1 MTAELTM
8 SLRLATPELILAV
21 AAMALLMVGVF
32 SGKRANDTVSG
43 LAVAVLVAAG
53 AWLILFP
60 INGEAFGG
68 SFVSDPFARFMKV
81 VTLAGSLVT
90 LVMSIGFAKAEKF
103 DRFEYPVLI
112 ILATLGMMLMISA
125 NDMIAVYL
133 GLELQSLALYVVA
146 AINRD
151 NVRSTE
157 AGLKYFVL
165 GALSRCHGIS
175 LSPTAPATP
184 ASPDR
189 RRSGGRGRQGAGCL
203 GLVLSPALPSR
214 FGRRSTWDT
223 GRL

>member
-146 AINRD
+146 AMNR
-151 NVRSTE
+151 VWT
-157 AGLKYFVL
+157 LM
-165 GALSRCHGIS
+165 
-175 LSPTAPATP
+175 SPVEPIMRTARPFWSKAMP
-184 ASPDR
+184 
-189 RRSGGRGRQGAGCL
+189 SGEL
-203 GLVLSPALPSR
+203 NMLPGVTFSEPP
-214 FGRRSTWDT
+214 
-223 GRL
+223 